1 MWRKTAGFTLI
12 ELLVV
17 IAIIA
22 ILAAIL
28 FPVLLAV
35 KAKANEAKCESNLR
49 QVGLATAA
57 YMGDNSSR
65 FPPYILDSTAQV
77 GAWYL
82 VIQKYARTNLLSRCP
97 SEPGISPTDRLV
109 AGYWRNVYTDYWS
122 GLLSTRPPLES
133 IVAFKQSTVY
143 LMDGTS
149 WGMTGTQYGHH
160 TWWGPPTAWV
170 NNKQCYD
177 AERRHSGGA
186 NVLFCDGHVKLVKPG
201 DFKSDS
207 AITAGNPLTGLWS
220 YPTSPWDRKG
230 DGRPWF
236 RAD

>member
-1 MWRKTAGFTLI
+1 VSRREPGFTLI

-28 FPVLLAV
+28 FPVLLAA
-35 KAKANEAKCESNLR
+35 KAKANEAKCCSNLR
-49 QVGLATAA
+49 QIGLATNA
-57 YMGDNSSR
+57 YMGDYSDR
-65 FPPYILDSTAQV
+65 FPPYITDPTAQI
-77 GAWYL
+77 GAWYTL
-82 VIQKYARTNLLSRCP
+82 IRKYARTNLMSRCP
-97 SEPGISPTDRLV
+97 SDPGISPTDRLA

-122 GLLSTRPPLES
+122 GLVNTVPPQRS
-133 IVAFKQSTVY
+133 IVVFSRSTVY

-149 WGMTGTQYGHH
+149 WGMTPGQYGHH

-186 NVLFCDGHVKLVKPG
+186 NVLFCDGHVQLVRPG
-201 DFKSDS
+201 AFKSDS
-207 AITAGNPLTGLWS
+207 TITAGNPLTGVYS
-220 YPTSPWDRKG
+220 NPRSPWDRKG